1 MKISRSKRTSL
12 FFGTSPAQQ
21 CLQIRHRSF
30 HRAFAW
36 SAPLVPKPPDSK
48 KLNVPAPVFP
58 EPNFTLNRGS
68 LATKFLDGYKFA
80 IDGSYSRVKYGL
92 SGLTGV
98 HARDFLHLDVFKSLS
113 QEPEYWSLH
122 KHTRQVPTI
131 LPRGNCIIVSIS
143 HIKAIICH
151 DHVFLMDIHRPVVRH
166 FAEFLKTF
174 LHVVETHANPLLAL
188 ETGLK
193 GQTEFPKP
201 LLCEGKEG
209 EAGSC
214 EADKDAE
221 PKKDA
226 EGARRIEA
234 ATSRK
239 QDGERQKA
247 GIEQPLDFEFRVLE
261 AILSFA
267 VAKYARR
274 IQLYEPVVTDL
285 LKRMIVDATQIEYQA
300 LQRLLPI
307 SNSLSSFER
316 STNEVINVLK
326 DLLNNNDDMLEMSL
340 TEKFKRS
347 GELPPMKQHEECELL
362 LESYLREISHV
373 NRRAFALR
381 KQIQTSQD
389 ILNISMSSYRNQITK
404 VNVQMAFATVGLS
417 VGTVGAGLFGMN
429 LLTGL
434 EQHPQAFLIVT
445 SGCLGLAGLVY
456 LRLSRLALPQNVPK
470 VTLDQRKLDRFLNK
484 LAECDIQDIVLHR
497 IGIEEVLTKE
507 EFSKVLQEATGRKID
522 SEEVDLVFRVFDAN
536 HDNALTRTDLVKLLC
551 DVHNRFTSRTIDG
564 F

>member
-1 MKISRSKRTSL
+1 M
-12 FFGTSPAQQ
+12 
-21 CLQIRHRSF
+21 
-30 HRAFAW
+30 
-36 SAPLVPKPPDSK
+36 
-48 KLNVPAPVFP
+48 
-58 EPNFTLNRGS
+58 
-68 LATKFLDGYKFA
+68 
-80 IDGSYSRVKYGL
+80 
-92 SGLTGV
+92 
-98 HARDFLHLDVFKSLS
+98 
-113 QEPEYWSLH
+113 
-122 KHTRQVPTI
+122 
-131 LPRGNCIIVSIS
+131 
-143 HIKAIICH
+143 
-151 DHVFLMDIHRPVVRH
+151 
-166 FAEFLKTF
+166 
-174 LHVVETHANPLLAL
+174 
-188 ETGLK
+188 
-193 GQTEFPKP
+193 
-201 LLCEGKEG
+201 
-209 EAGSC
+209 
-214 EADKDAE
+214 
-221 PKKDA
+221 
-226 EGARRIEA
+226 
-234 ATSRK
+234 
-239 QDGERQKA
+239 
-247 GIEQPLDFEFRVLE
+247 DFEFRVLE